1 MSIPH
6 IGILI
11 FCFTVIYAM
20 NFCVF
25 FLKKLYATLSIFPL
39 LNLVYFTILFIVYLL
54 FFVTEIRYTVGFCK
68 LLLLHVG
75 NV

>member
-25 FLKKLYATLSIFPL
+25 FLKE
-39 LNLVYFTILFIVYLL
+39 TICYIIHFSSFKFGLFCYIIYYLL